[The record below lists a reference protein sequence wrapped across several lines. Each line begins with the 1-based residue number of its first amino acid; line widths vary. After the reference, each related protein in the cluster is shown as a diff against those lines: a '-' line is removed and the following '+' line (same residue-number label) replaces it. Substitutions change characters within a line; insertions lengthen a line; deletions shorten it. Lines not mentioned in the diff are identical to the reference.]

1 MYIDSHMHLINTKC
15 FDRPTYDR
23 LGQSI
28 PKDTDINQLVEWMKA
43 AGIEHCVCMG
53 QDMHKVW
60 NSEFGEVAV
69 EDAFAKYPDFFVPF
83 CSVEPIDEAG
93 RFNQKNY
100 DYMVD
105 KLNNKGYRGV
115 LFTPPYGQFN
125 SNDPVMFPFYEA
137 IDKAGAVC
145 QYHHS
150 AAGGPTVLA
159 HTKYAKME
167 NLNDVTFHFPH
178 MKKVVEHI
186 GYPFSEYLFTMMVND
201 ENLWTD
207 LAMLYKRPLWMTW
220 NMVLAKETGVL
231 DRVMFATDFVAANN
245 DLFGPD
251 PTKDILEWVD
261 LVQNGMNKICKQSG
275 WPTFTEK
282 EIMGILHDNA
292 ARLYNLCEN
301 ALSEADV
308 YGIGMGIPGPVD
320 KDGNVEVCVNLFWNN
335 FNPAEEMRKFFPHAY
350 IQTGNDA
357 NVAAL
362 GEFVQG
368 AGRKYKTMM
377 LITLGTGVGGG
388 IILNGDIVL
397 GASGLAGEIGH
408 IAVGSK
414 DSGNCNCGNCGCV
427 DQFASATGI
436 VRRMK
441 KILAENEGVSQL
453 RKMRDFTAK
462 DVCEQAKKGDPLAVK
477 CVEFCM
483 GVLGRAMAIF
493 AHAFDPEVF
502 VIGGGVSGAGAL
514 ITNAIYKEYKKNFFL
529 TDKKNNIILAEL
541 GNDAGII
548 GAAALVSEEG
558 KFGYII

>member
-1 MYIDSHMHLINTKC
+1 MQPDFIIYKGRKNMKVLFGVDV
-15 FDRPTYDR
+15 
-23 LGQSI
+23 GG
-28 PKDTDINQLVEWMKA
+28 TDIKL
-43 AGIEHCVCMG
+43 G
-53 QDMHKVW
+53 
-60 NSEFGEVAV
+60 
-69 EDAFAKYPDFFVPF
+69 AFDWK
-83 CSVEPIDEAG
+83 S
-93 RFNQKNY
+93 QKLL
-100 DYMVD
+100 
-105 KLNNKGYRGV
+105 KKW
-115 LFTPPYGQFN
+115 
-125 SNDPVMFPFYEA
+125 A
-137 IDKAGAVC
+137 IK
-145 QYHHS
+145 
-150 AAGGPTVLA
+150 
-159 HTKYAKME
+159 
-167 NLNDVTFHFPH
+167 
-178 MKKVVEHI
+178 
-186 GYPFSEYLFTMMVND
+186 
-201 ENLWTD
+201 TD
-207 LAMLYKRPLWMTW
+207 LSNEGKQIIPD
-220 NMVLAKETGVL
+220 VAKE
-231 DRVMFATDFVAANN
+231 
-245 DLFGPD
+245 
-251 PTKDILEWVD
+251 I
-261 LVQNGMNKICKQSG
+261 QS
-275 WPTFTEK
+275 
-282 EIMGILHDNA
+282 
-292 ARLYNLCEN
+292 YLCEN
-301 ALSEADV
+301 TLSEADV
-308 YGIGMGIPGPVD
+308 YGIGIGIPGPVD